1 VIEFTSEFHELWH
14 DRDEFLE
21 NLVALFLKVA
31 TNSSNQI
38 NNQSILTE
46 KVVDLPAHLVSLI
59 LQRAKKSGL
68 RDYALMYVLFAAGLS
83 SEEIAN
89 LERSHQIND
98 AKQHL
103 LQITQGSIR
112 QVPVNQWIM
121 GKQYGS
127 YTRNP
132 LTQWLKS
139 RKDNHF
145 ALFLN
150 DDGMPIS
157 EAEIQ
162 QRWQI
167 LTEGLLT
174 PEGQQP
180 VIEQAQQT
188 WCVEML
194 MKGMNL
200 EDMSII
206 TAWNITKLQPYARRA
221 REKSVLEQ
229 AIRLDHKSRQV
240 NRES

>member
-1 VIEFTSEFHELWH
+1 
-14 DRDEFLE
+14 
-21 NLVALFLKVA
+21 
-31 TNSSNQI
+31 
-38 NNQSILTE
+38 
-46 KVVDLPAHLVSLI
+46 
-59 LQRAKKSGL
+59 
-68 RDYALMYVLFAAGLS
+68 
-83 SEEIAN
+83 
-89 LERSHQIND
+89 
-98 AKQHL
+98 
-103 LQITQGSIR
+103 
-112 QVPVNQWIM
+112 M